1 MEESGQGVAWPAAV
15 VLAGASG
22 HGGSQGVGKNGE
34 DDERVRFPSSPWAAV
49 AHRGRST
56 MAGGERRHRL
66 LGGGAARLGIEMEV
80 AVEVRSEVEI
90 EEVALL

>member
-1 MEESGQGVAWPAAV
+1 V

-22 HGGSQGVGKNGE
+22 HGGGQGVGKNGE

-56 MAGGERRHRL
+56 MAGGERRQRL

-80 AVEVRSEVEI
+80 SVEVRSEVEI